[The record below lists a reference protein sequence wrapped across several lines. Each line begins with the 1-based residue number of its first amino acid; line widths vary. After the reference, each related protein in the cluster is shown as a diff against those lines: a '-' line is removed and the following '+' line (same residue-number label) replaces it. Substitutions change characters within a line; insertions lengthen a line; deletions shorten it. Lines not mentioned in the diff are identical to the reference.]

1 MLVGIIAD
9 THDNL
14 PVIDRGLDLLE
25 ESGVQVLLH
34 AGDLVA
40 PFSLK
45 LILRKGLPLIGVFG
59 NNDGER
65 VGLGRMHGKLYEEPH
80 RFELDGRTV
89 LMAHEE
95 DVLIEATRGEED
107 LLIHAHDHS
116 ADIVAG
122 PPLRVNPGEM
132 GGWLTGRCTGAIVD
146 THDMTAE
153 LIEFGRQETPLS

>member
-1 MLVGIIAD
+1 MLVGIISD

-25 ESGVQVLLH
+25 ERGVQTLLH

-40 PFSLK
+40 PFALK
-45 LILRKGLPLIGVFG
+45 LILRKGLPLVGVFG

-65 VGLGRMHGKLYEEPH
+65 VGLGRMHDKLYEGPH

-89 LMAHEE
+89 LMAHEQE
-95 DVLIEATRGEED
+95 VLMEARQGNED
-107 LLIHAHDHS
+107 LLICGHDHN

-122 PPLRVNPGEM
+122 TPLRINPGEM
-132 GGWLTGRCTGAIVD
+132 GGWLTGCCTGAIVD

-153 LIEFGRQETPLS
+153 LIEFGRQETPL